1 MELKKFKLWNRI
13 VALVVL
19 VIASATY
26 LSTIEPTAS
35 FWDCGEFIASSY
47 KLEVGHPPGNP
58 VFQLIARFFT
68 IPVGPEHAAVAVNA
82 MNAILSALTIFLLYF
97 TIVFFAKRLVLPSP
111 AHAAG
116 RVAPAYAKKQA
127 DAPAG
132 INPSGS
138 SPSDGVMADADRPSL
153 SQAIAIFGAGA
164 VGALAFCFSD
174 TFWFSAVEGEVY
186 AMSSLFT
193 ALVFWA
199 MCEWYD
205 KADEPHANRWIVL
218 IAFLMGLS
226 IGVHLLNLLTIPAFV
241 FMYYY
246 RKNEDKKLPLKKL
259 AGIFMIGV
267 VIEFLLVFLFIPY
280 LPKLAAFF
288 DRMFVNGLGLPYN
301 TGATVFMVALLG
313 LCFWALFV
321 TLKKD
326 KVFWNTVML
335 CVTTLVMGF
344 SLFAIVIIRS
354 SVKTPTN
361 EYQPDNP
368 YTLVRYLSREQYGS
382 TPLLYGQYYDAPYD
396 LSSGKYWAPLNG
408 KYVKVDAPADAAYRP
423 EGKMLFP
430 RMWSG
435 ADSRYI
441 DFYEMYTQGKGQR
454 VKGAQHRK
462 PSFGANMA
470 YFFDYQLNWMY
481 WRYFMWNFVG
491 RQNEIH
497 SPVPGNVFYGN
508 WESGVKFLDQLRL
521 GDQSDAPAPL
531 RDNKGKNH
539 YFFLPLLL
547 GLLGLVFQFDRDKR
561 GSWLVFLMFFMT
573 GIAIVLYL
581 NQPPYQVRE
590 RDYAYAGS
598 FYMFTIWIGLGVVA
612 LYQWL
617 TDLAKSAPSESIAA
631 GVTVLGLCVPA
642 LMAAQNW
649 DDHDRSHRY
658 TAPEMAA
665 NYLNSVGPNGMLVT
679 HGDNDTFPLWYA
691 QEIGGVRT
699 DVRVVNT
706 SLLGTDW
713 YIDQMKWACN
723 ESSPLPLTV
732 SQQQYLY
739 GTNEF
744 VYIAYDDGTP
754 MLLSDVM
761 DVFKDPKMKVALEG
775 GYKLDFICA
784 RQLLLP
790 VNKENCLKYG
800 IVPGQFADEIP
811 EYITLQIS
819 KDKNYISKPE
829 LFMLDLLSNYNWD
842 RPLNLLNMGGDI
854 NIGIKDYLMYDG
866 FSYRFT
872 PIRNKPATT
881 EAGKV
886 DALELYR
893 KMKEVY
899 TWDAVSR
906 KGWFVDYQNL
916 YTFLGVLSQRQLFL
930 TVANAL
936 IDAGEEE
943 KALEIMDM
951 CQKKFPE
958 ENFPLE
964 TISVGFTGNDYMVA
978 QLIENYYYLGD
989 AEAARDLAAR
999 MADQLLDTSAFFL
1012 EWGSLGQ
1019 SEFESASR
1027 ILLYIADLCKQYG
1040 DKDLS
1045 KAMTSTLEALLRAA
1059 TGEAFALEDEPDSL
1073 EID

>member
-1 MELKKFKLWNRI
+1 MDLKKFKLWNRVTGLI
-13 VALVVL
+13 VLL
-19 VIASATY
+19 IASATY

-68 IPVGPEHAAVAVNA
+68 IPVAPEHAALAVNA
-82 MNAILSALTIFLLYF
+82 MNALLSALTIFLLYF
-97 TIVFFAKRLVLPSP
+97 TIVFFAKRVLDVSREAESVGLP
-111 AHAAG
+111 
-116 RVAPAYAKKQA
+116 QA
-127 DAPAG
+127 
-132 INPSGS
+132 
-138 SPSDGVMADADRPSL
+138 L
-153 SQAIAIFGAGA
+153 AIFGSGA
-164 VGALAFCFSD
+164 VGALAYCFSD

-199 MCEWYD
+199 MCRWYD
-205 KADEPHANRWIVL
+205 EADAPHANRWIVL

-246 RKNEDKKLPLKKL
+246 RKNEGEKLPFGKL
-259 AGIFMIGV
+259 AFIFAIGV

-288 DRMFVNGLGLPYN
+288 DRIFVNSFGLPYN
-301 TGATVFMVALLG
+301 TGAVFFMVTLLA
-313 LCFWALFV
+313 LCFWALFA
-321 TLKKD
+321 TLRKE
-326 KVFWNTVML
+326 KVFWNTVLL
-335 CVTTLVMGF
+335 CVTTLVIGF
-344 SLFAIVIIRS
+344 SLFSIVVIRS

-382 TPLLYGQYYDAPYD
+382 TPLLYGQYFDAPYD
-396 LSSGKYWAPLNG
+396 LSNGKYWAPLNG
-408 KYVKVDAPADAAYRP
+408 KYVKVDAPADAEYRP

-430 RMWSG
+430 RMWSS
-435 ADSRYI
+435 ADPRYI
-441 DFYEMYTQGKGQR
+441 DFYEVYTQGKGQR
-454 VKGAQHRK
+454 VKGATHRK
-462 PSFGANMA
+462 PSFGANLY

-481 WRYFMWNFVG
+481 WRYFLWNFAG
-491 RQNEIH
+491 RQNDIH

-508 WESGVKFLDQLRL
+508 WESGIGFIDALRL
-521 GDQSDAPAPL
+521 GDQSNAPAPL

-539 YFFLPLLL
+539 YYFLPLLL
-547 GLLGLVFQFDRDKR
+547 GLLGLLFQFDKDKR

-598 FYMFTIWIGLGVVA
+598 FYMYAIWIGLGVAALWRWLSERVKRPQPVA
-612 LYQWL
+612 
-617 TDLAKSAPSESIAA
+617 IA
-631 GVTVLGLCVPA
+631 VSLLCMGVPA

-649 DDHDRSHRY
+649 DDHDRSRRY

-723 ESSPLPLTV
+723 KSQPLPLGIPA
-732 SQQQYLY
+732 SQYLY

-744 VYIAYDDGTP
+744 VYIAYDEGEP

-761 DVFKDPKMKVALEG
+761 DLFKDPKIKLSLEG

-784 RQLLLP
+784 RNLVMP

-800 IVPGQFADEIP
+800 IVPEQFADEIP
-811 EYITLQIS
+811 EYITLTIS
-819 KDKNYISKPE
+819 KDKNYVSKPE
-829 LFMLDLLSNYNWD
+829 LFLLDLLSNYEWD
-842 RPLNLLNMGGDI
+842 RPLHLLNMGGDL
-854 NIGIKDYLMYDG
+854 NVGIKDYLMYDG

-872 PIRNKPATT
+872 PLRNRVSSTD
-881 EAGKV
+881 AGKV

-899 TWDAVSR
+899 TWEAVSR

-916 YTFLGVLSQRQLFL
+916 YTFLGVLSQRQIFV

-936 IDAGEEE
+936 IDAGENE
-943 KALEIMDM
+943 KALEILDM
-951 CQKKFPE
+951 CQENFPE

-964 TISVGFTGNDYMVA
+964 SIPIGFAGNDYMVA
-978 QLIENYYYLGD
+978 QMIENYYYLGAD
-989 AEAARDLAAR
+989 EKARDLAVR
-999 MADQLLDTSAFFL
+999 MADSLMDTADFYLGWGNLGSA
-1012 EWGSLGQ
+1012 
-1019 SEFESASR
+1019 EFDTATR
-1027 ILLYIADLCKQYG
+1027 VLLYIADVCRQYG
-1040 DKDLS
+1040 DKNLGKS
-1045 KAMTSTLEALLRAA
+1045 MT
-1059 TGEAFALEDEPDSL
+1059 FALESLLHAALGEDAAEWDEEPQQL